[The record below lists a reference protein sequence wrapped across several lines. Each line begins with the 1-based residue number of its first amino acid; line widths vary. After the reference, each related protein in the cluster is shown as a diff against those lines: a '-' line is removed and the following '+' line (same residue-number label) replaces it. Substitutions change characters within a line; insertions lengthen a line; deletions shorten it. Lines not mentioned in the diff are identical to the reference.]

1 MIEMLHSPY
10 MVLDLPEGATESDIE
25 KAYDSLSK
33 RLAPDSFRTDAAKE
47 QAAKCLKAITEAYRS
62 LKNTDGTQKRAEPVS
77 TNSDEMTHPRLGQMC
92 VATGIIS
99 MEQLEQAVQEQ
110 LKTGLPLGE
119 VLENKQFLSRA
130 ELEGLLLGQGL
141 IDVDGERKDPV
152 AQRLIALNLA
162 TLDMV
167 LIAQMEM
174 KWQELKL
181 TDVFIKHG
189 WLSADVA
196 EALFQN

>member
-1 MIEMLHSPY
+1 MHSPY
-10 MVLDLPEGATESDIE
+10 LVLDLKEDADGSDVE
-25 KAYDSLSK
+25 NSYRSLLK
-33 RLAPDSFRTDAAKE
+33 RLSPSSFKTDAGKE
-47 QAAKCLKAITEAYRS
+47 QAEKCIKAIKEAYEAIQNRDQ
-62 LKNTDGTQKRAEPVS
+62 TDKQTDLNAAISE
-77 TNSDEMTHPRLGQMC
+77 EATHPRLGQMC

-99 MEQLEQAVQEQ
+99 MQQLEEAVQEQ
-110 LKTGLPLGE
+110 LKSGLPLGE

-167 LIAQMEM
+167 LIGQMEL
-174 KWQELKL
+174 KWQEITLK
-181 TDVFIKHG
+181 DVFIRHG
-189 WLSADVA
+189 WLSEEVSD
-196 EALFQN
+196 ALFGSTTS